1 MYPKNAYFVDELNFY
16 KKSLQVHKSSARQK
30 ISNRTHAFMHEN
42 IVDGDHNNS
51 NIIDIANSISGGVP
65 IPLNDLFEVAI
76 PVHPKYK
83 GLLIALYAALV
94 TIDLHLAPRGRR
106 RL

>member
-65 IPLNDLFEVAI
+65 IPLNDLFGR
-76 PVHPKYK
+76 HSC
-83 GLLIALYAALV
+83 
-94 TIDLHLAPRGRR
+94 APQVQRTSYCIICCACYD
-106 RL
+106 